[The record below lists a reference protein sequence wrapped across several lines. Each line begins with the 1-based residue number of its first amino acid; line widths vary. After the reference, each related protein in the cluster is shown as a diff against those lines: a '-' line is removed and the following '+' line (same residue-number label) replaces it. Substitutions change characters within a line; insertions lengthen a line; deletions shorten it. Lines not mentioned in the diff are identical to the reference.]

1 MALAAIGPR
10 KARAGHAPALV
21 AVVAA
26 VMFAIQLLEA
36 LDGAARATR
45 AFVEPVAVG
54 VQAVFYVLRVDWR
67 KIQFRG

>member
-54 VQAVFYVLRVDWR
+54 V
-67 KIQFRG
+67 